1 MPTLRHMDINIRK
14 EYLKVDIQETLKTYT
29 TIKKWAYIL
38 HDKDDTSPHY
48 HIYVHFGKT
57 SVDTA
62 VVAKW
67 FQLGFVDKH
76 GVEQTGENFI
86 EKIKGKGTDALLYLI
101 HGQSDQR
108 FKYQYSPDEVI
119 ANFDWVTEVN
129 NAKIIGDFENY
140 SYAQMLQYINT
151 LPISEKAKTYTQLE
165 KLWKIHCQTLTLQ
178 TDRELEVV
186 FIQGKPGTG
195 KTYYAK
201 KMLTSLGY
209 DFAISSSSNDPFQDY
224 LGQKAIILDD
234 FRDKDGSYD
243 DGGFSFADFLKI
255 IDNNTMSSVKSRF
268 SNKVFNGKM
277 IVITTPK
284 PLCYWYTQQRMAQ
297 DDGLKQLYRR
307 IGLYVIVERD
317 TIFLYNQI
325 DDNGKPTGVPQRFKN
340 EIPELIKK
348 TVKKT
353 DFGAVFASIC
363 ETETYLPTPTAVPIS
378 MEQEELPF

>member
-1 MPTLRHMDINIRK
+1 MKLRHMEIVTDK
-14 EYLKVDIQETLKTYT
+14 DKLSVDIQQTVMKYK
-29 TIKKWAYIL
+29 TIKQWAYIL
-38 HDKDDTSPHY
+38 HDQDDTRPHY
-48 HIYVHFGKT
+48 HIYLNFHP
-57 SVDTA
+57 SSADTKD
-62 VVAKW
+62 VAKW
-67 FQLGFVDKH
+67 FQLGYTDDK
-76 GVEQTGENFI
+76 GVEHSGEQFI
-86 EKIKGKGTDALLYLI
+86 EKVKGRKTDVLLYLI
-101 HGQSDQR
+101 HGNDSQK
-108 FKYQYSPDEVI
+108 FKHQYSPDEVVS
-119 ANFDWVTEVN
+119 NFDFESEIAT
-129 NAKIIGDFENY
+129 AKIIGDFENH

-151 LPISEKAKTYTQLE
+151 LPISEKAKAYTLLE

-268 SNKVFNGKM
+268 TNKVFNGKM